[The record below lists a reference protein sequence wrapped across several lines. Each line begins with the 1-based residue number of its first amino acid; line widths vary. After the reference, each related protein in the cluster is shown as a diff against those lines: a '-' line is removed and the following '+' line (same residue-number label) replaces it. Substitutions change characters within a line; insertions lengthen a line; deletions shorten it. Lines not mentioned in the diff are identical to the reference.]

1 MGPGRL
7 IKFVGWAAALGLL
20 VLWSSPAARA
30 CDNPKR
36 ADAPG
41 AVAASGTGAAGVRLI
56 PHPIHYVIP
65 RLAAAPTLG
74 DFLAIPDASAEGADM
89 LRVKHFVERYPD
101 DGGSPEDKTTAYM
114 GYTHRAL
121 FVAFVCRDTDP
132 KAIRAHMAQRDNLG
146 NDDSVTLMLDTFD
159 DHRRAFVFQS
169 NPLGI
174 QADAMYS
181 EQNGYDYSFN
191 TVWDTWGERTSYGYV
206 VLMRIPFASLYFS
219 KGEPGDLRQ
228 WGVILRR
235 DVAQTGE
242 TDYWPR
248 IRHDIAGRLTQDMT
262 VEGFGDIARGRNYQI
277 DPYTLARSLRQLNTV
292 NSLDP
297 YFQDKHLQGISGMS
311 AKFILHNSLVLDTT
325 VNPDFSQVGV
335 DNPAAPNQRFP
346 SFFAEVRPFFIENS
360 SYFQT
365 PINLYYTDNIVMPEF
380 GARLTGKAGPW
391 ALGLLSV
398 DDRSPGQAVPQ
409 GTRYYGTRAEDFV
422 GRVDRDIGKL
432 SDIGMIYADRE
443 YAGSYNRAGG
453 LDYRTRVDDRWTL
466 TGQAL
471 TSQTQNLND
480 STAGEQ
486 ECLSTELYCSGQA
499 YMQSVHYSSLHTYW
513 SGGYDDTAAG
523 FVTDTGFFRRP
534 DVRLAKGDYNY
545 TFRPY
550 GGAVLSDGPN
560 LYAQRIWDHN
570 GVPLNFYFQPSYSI
584 NFENQTSLHAQIGI
598 GQDRLRPID
607 FSQLAHDVEFHTYTE
622 GVHLYSSPVPYLA
635 VGMGYSQGTTLNY
648 SPPGNEGP
656 MPVHVASPS
665 VSVDVKPFR
674 AMDLQN
680 SYVFT
685 RLSSLSNG
693 ATVYDNHQLVAR
705 WNYQLTKAA
714 SFNLIGQYISTLPDA
729 AYTSAGD
736 SKTMFAD
743 ALFTYMPHPGTAL
756 YVGYI
761 GNFANLAPGLCTREG
776 SGLCNPADPILP
788 TDNSLM
794 NDGRTIYVKMT
805 YLLRF

>member
-1 MGPGRL
+1 MRRFAGWVA
-7 IKFVGWAAALGLL
+7 VGALVAAGSAK
-20 VLWSSPAARA
+20 SARA
-30 CDNPKR
+30 CDNPKH
-36 ADAPG
+36 ADAPA
-41 AVAASGTGAAGVRLI
+41 AVADSGSSGGGVELI
-56 PHPIHYVIP
+56 PHPVHYVIP
-65 RLAAAPTLG
+65 ELAIPPKLS
-74 DFLAIPDASAEGADM
+74 DFLAIQDHSPVAAQM
-89 LRVKHFVERYPD
+89 LRVRHFVERYPD
-101 DGGSPEDKTTAYM
+101 DGGTPDDGTTAYM
-114 GYTHRAL
+114 GYTHRAF

-132 KAIRAHMAQRDNLG
+132 KLIRAHMAQRDNLG

-181 EQNGYDYSFN
+181 EESGYDYSFN
-191 TVWDTWGERTSYGYV
+191 TVWDTWGQLTRFGYV
-206 VLMRIPFASLYFS
+206 VLMRIPFASLYFA
-219 KGEPGDLRQ
+219 KTAPGDLRR
-228 WGVILRR
+228 WGIILRR
-235 DVAQTGE
+235 NVAATGE
-242 TDYWPR
+242 SDYWPR
-248 IRHDIAGRLTQDMT
+248 IRYGISGQLAQDMT
-262 VEGFGDIARGRNYQI
+262 VEGFGDIARGRNIQI

-292 NSLDP
+292 NSQDP
-297 YFQDKHLQGISGMS
+297 YFEHKHLQGISGLS
-311 AKFILHNSLVLDTT
+311 AKMILHNSLVLDTT

-346 SFFAEVRPFFIENS
+346 SFFPEVRPFFIENS

-365 PINLYYTDNIVMPEF
+365 PINLYYTDKIVMPEF

-398 DDRSPGQAVPQ
+398 DDRGPGAAVVPGSAQ
-409 GTRYYGTRAEDFV
+409 YGKRAEDYV
-422 GRVDRDIGKL
+422 GRIDRDVGKL
-432 SDIGMIYADRE
+432 SNVGVIYADRE
-443 YAGSYNRAGG
+443 YQGSFNRAGG
-453 LDYRTRVDDRWTL
+453 FDYRARIDDRWTV

-471 TSQTQNLND
+471 TSATKNL
-480 STAGEQ
+480 STSAAGEQ
-486 ECLSTELYCSGQA
+486 GCMGGGLYCSGQA
-499 YMQSVHYSSLHTYW
+499 YMQSVKYSSLHTYW
-513 SGGYDDTAAG
+513 DAGYDDTAAG

-534 DVRLAKGDYNY
+534 DVRQAKADYNY

-560 LYAQRIWDHN
+560 LYVQRIWDHN
-570 GVPLNFYFQPSYSI
+570 GVPLNFYVQPSYSV
-584 NFENQTSLHAQIGI
+584 NFEDQTFLNAHVGI
-598 GQDRLRPID
+598 AQDRLRPID
-607 FSQLAHDVEFHTYTE
+607 FSQLAHDVEFHTYSG
-622 GVHLYSSPVPYLA
+622 GVHFYSSPVPYLG
-635 VGMGYSQGTTLNY
+635 VGLGYERGTTLNY

-656 MPVHVASPS
+656 APVDVASPS
-665 VSVDVKPFR
+665 VSLDVKPLR

-685 RLSSLSNG
+685 RFSSPENG

-714 SFNLIGQYISTLPDA
+714 SFNVIGQYISTLPDS

-736 SKTMFAD
+736 SKTVFAD

-761 GNFANLAPGLCTREG
+761 GNFANLAPGLCTREA
-776 SGLCNPADPILP
+776 SGLCNPVDPILP